1 MMPPIRQHEIEI
13 AGYVIGLKERNLV
26 IMMLNEIT
34 KMRKSDNARIIVI
47 GAGGDPQRGERA
59 ADSSYG

>member
-1 MMPPIRQHEIEI
+1 MMPPIRRHEIEI
-13 AGYVIGLKERNLV
+13 TGYVIGLKERNLV

-47 GAGGDPQRGERA
+47 GAGGAGCNRV
-59 ADSSYG
+59 